1 MVRKSERPTVPPEFD
16 VAKYAKDSDENI
28 VGVRL
33 SQLALERQ
41 QQQRQ
46 RLNEPAS
53 LPRSETRLSTRP
65 SMGAIT
71 TDEAWARSM
80 TGAPVVVVPTA
91 ELVRLPLD
99 HRAGFLLSRMDGFI
113 DLDTL
118 VEVSSMRRADAL
130 RLVRDLCESG
140 IVEFR

>member
-1 MVRKSERPTVPPEFD
+1 MVRKSERPTMPPEFD
-16 VAKYAKDSDENI
+16 IAKYAKDSDAHV
-28 VGVRL
+28 VGVRREDV
-33 SQLALERQ
+33 SGEQ
-41 QQQRQ
+41 
-46 RLNEPAS
+46 PTK

-65 SMGAIT
+65 NMAAAV

-80 TGAPVVVVPTA
+80 TGAPVVVVPVA

-118 VEVSSMRRADAL
+118 VEVSAMRRADAL
-130 RLVRDLCESG
+130 RLVRDLYDSG
-140 IVEFR
+140 VVEFR

>member
-1 MVRKSERPTVPPEFD
+1 MVRKSERPTVPPQFD

-28 VGVRL
+28 VSVSRE
-33 SQLALERQ
+33 A
-41 QQQRQ
+41 
-46 RLNEPAS
+46 AS

-65 SMGAIT
+65 SIGAVT

-80 TGAPVVVVPTA
+80 TGAPVVVVSTA
-91 ELVRLPLD
+91 ELIRLPLD

>member
-1 MVRKSERPTVPPEFD
+1 MVRKSERPTVPPQFD

-28 VGVRL
+28 VGVT
-33 SQLALERQ
+33 
-41 QQQRQ
+41 
-46 RLNEPAS
+46 

-65 SMGAIT
+65 SIGAVT

-80 TGAPVVVVPTA
+80 TGAPVVVVSTA
-91 ELVRLPLD
+91 ELIRLPLD